1 VSKKDVEVL
10 ERYLIMNELA
20 SKTTTV
26 GLVVGD
32 YAILAADKRATAGA
46 AVYHKAIRKIHRISD
61 HSAVTIS
68 GLVADAQF
76 LVENARFIARRYEL
90 QARKPIETR
99 SLAEYLSLLL
109 SIYLRIYPYL
119 VQLLLGGYDSNGPSL
134 YYIDL
139 YGTLTREKYMATG
152 SGSPIAFGVLESS
165 YSDNMTLEEA
175 KNLAVKAV
183 LSAISR
189 DGFSGEGVDVVV
201 IGKDG
206 MREET
211 FQLRKTLL

>member
-1 VSKKDVEVL
+1 
-10 ERYLIMNELA
+10 MHELA

-26 GLVVGD
+26 GLVVGN
-32 YAILAADKRATAGA
+32 YTVLAADKRATAGTT
-46 AVYHKAIRKIHRISD
+46 VYHKATRKIHRISD
-61 HSAVTIS
+61 HSAMTIS

-90 QARKPIETR
+90 LVKKPIETR

-109 SIYLRIYPYL
+109 SIYLRAYPFL
-119 VQLLLGGYDSNGPSL
+119 VQLLLGGYDSNGPAL

-152 SGSPIAFGVLESS
+152 SGSPVAFGVLESH
-165 YSDNMTLEEA
+165 YSDTMTLEEA
-175 KNLAVKAV
+175 KKLAVKAV

-189 DGFSGEGVDVVV
+189 DGFSGEGIDVVV
-201 IGKDG
+201 ISRDG
-206 MREET
+206 VREET
-211 FQLRKTLL
+211 YSLRRTLQ

>member
-1 VSKKDVEVL
+1 
-10 ERYLIMNELA
+10 MHELA

-26 GLVVGD
+26 GLVVGN
-32 YAILAADKRATAGA
+32 YTVLAADKRATAGTT
-46 AVYHKAIRKIHRISD
+46 VYHKATRKIHRISD
-61 HSAVTIS
+61 HSAMTIS

-90 QARKPIETR
+90 LVKKPIETR

-109 SIYLRIYPYL
+109 SIYLRAYPFL
-119 VQLLLGGYDSNGPSL
+119 VQLLLGGCDSNGPAL

-152 SGSPIAFGVLESS
+152 SGSPVAFGVLESH
-165 YSDNMTLEEA
+165 YSDTMTLEEA
-175 KNLAVKAV
+175 KKLAVRAV

-189 DGFSGEGVDVVV
+189 DGFSGEGIDVVV
-201 IGKDG
+201 ISRDG
-206 MREET
+206 VREET
-211 FQLRKTLL
+211 YSLRRTLQ